1 MSRVD
6 VGPRSARIIGSMS
19 AQIELDELHRFTT
32 DEYRRLVEAGAFED
46 FAPVELID
54 GLLVRK
60 DMKSREHEQA
70 IEWLSR
76 YLFRGVDDERYAVR
90 VASSLTLET
99 SAPEPD
105 LALIPR
111 SAPRPY
117 HPATAALAIE
127 VSVSSLRRDLDIK
140 AVIYARALVAE
151 YWVVDIAGRRIVVH
165 RAPRGDGYEQV
176 VEVRTGGQIAAPAGL
191 PQLAVEDLLR
201 VASA

>member
-1 MSRVD
+1 
-6 VGPRSARIIGSMS
+6 MS

-46 FAPVELID
+46 LAVELID

-90 VASSLTLET
+90 VASSLTLES

-105 LALIPR
+105 LAVIPR
-111 SAPRPY
+111 GAPRPY

-127 VSVSSLRRDLDIK
+127 VSVSSLRRDLDVK
-140 AVIYARALVAE
+140 PTIYARALVAE
-151 YWVVDIAGRRIVVH
+151 YWVVDLAGARVVVH
-165 RAPRGDGYEQV
+165 RVPRGGRYEQV
-176 VEVRTGGQIAAPAGL
+176 VEARTGERIPAPADL
-191 PQLAVEDLLR
+191 PKLSIDELLR
-201 VASA
+201 AAAA

>member
-1 MSRVD
+1 
-6 VGPRSARIIGSMS
+6 MS
-19 AQIELDELHRFTT
+19 AQIDLGELHRFTT
-32 DEYRRLVEAGAFED
+32 DEYHRLGEAGAFED
-46 FAPVELID
+46 LPPVELID

-111 SAPRPY
+111 TAPRPY

-127 VSVSSLRRDLDIK
+127 VSVASLRRDLDVK

-151 YWVVDIAGRRIVVH
+151 YWVIDVAGGRVIVH
-165 RAPRGDGYEQV
+165 RGPRGDGYEHVTQ
-176 VEVRTGGQIAAPAGL
+176 VRTGGLIVAPAGL
-191 PQLAVEDLLR
+191 SELSVDQLLFA
-201 VASA
+201 ASA

>member
-1 MSRVD
+1 MSRIHVSREAA
-6 VGPRSARIIGSMS
+6 PIIGSMS

-46 FAPVELID
+46 LPVELID

-60 DMKSREHEQA
+60 DMKSREHVQA
-70 IEWLSR
+70 IEWLNR

-111 SAPRPY
+111 GASRPY

-127 VSVSSLRRDLDIK
+127 VSVSSLRRDLDVKSI
-140 AVIYARALVAE
+140 IYARALVAE
-151 YWVVDIAGRRIVVH
+151 YWVVDLAGARVVVH
-165 RAPRGDGYEQV
+165 RVPRADRYEQV
-176 VEVRTGGQIAAPAGL
+176 VEARTGERIAAPAGL
-191 PQLAVEDLLR
+191 PELSVEQLLR
-201 VASA
+201 AAAA